1 MQKELCEQISSLLQ
15 AADALAVE
23 EYEDDTTNNPGDTV
37 RVFMGEAVCIEV
49 RDRLHLYQVDVFA
62 KNMHGRYDT
71 TNPLVSIKIQGH
83 GWLLRWLIGKLQRVP
98 AESLQG
104 TSAGE
109 WPPAWLVAAFG
120 DTDMV

>member
-23 EYEDDTTNNPGDTV
+23 EYEDDITNNPGDTV

-71 TNPLVSIKIQGH
+71 ANPLFSIKMQGH
-83 GWLLRWLIGKLQRVP
+83 GWLLRWLISKLQQAP
-98 AESLQG
+98 AESLG
-104 TSAGE
+104 GNSTAE

-120 DTDMV
+120 DTDIV